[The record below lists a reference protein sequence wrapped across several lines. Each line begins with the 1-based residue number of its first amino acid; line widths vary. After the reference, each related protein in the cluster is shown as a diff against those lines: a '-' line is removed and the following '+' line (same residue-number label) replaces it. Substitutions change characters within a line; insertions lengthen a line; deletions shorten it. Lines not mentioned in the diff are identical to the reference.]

1 MIYSD
6 IEQIQKDFEYLTS
19 RCSLEYF
26 SQARPSLAKIEEYF
40 LKIQRYDDKFILNYF
55 EDLIKEFNIEISS
68 WKKTINYH
76 KLPLLVIIPEKGIR
90 IILEKMPDGT
100 FKSEG
105 KDGIEYFEE
114 FKTISIQCSKCH
126 RCVLLRFSLSDV
138 IIFSSDEY

>member
-1 MIYSD
+1 MIYKD
-6 IEQIQKDFEYLTS
+6 IDSIQKDFEYLTS

-105 KDGIEYFEE
+105 KDGIEYFEDIP
-114 FKTISIQCSKCH
+114 KGSK
-126 RCVLLRFSLSDV
+126 
-138 IIFSSDEY
+138 